1 MYASNPD
8 YYSEWKQHCKK
19 YFGDVTN
26 LYDVTI
32 RRFMFSYTFFGRHD
46 FLVRESLTRFYEK
59 CFKGLLSL
67 VVYLVHLRHSWQN
80 GENDK
85 GPSMGSRLQKV
96 SSERKM
102 KLNTILQNHHGS

>member
-1 MYASNPD
+1 MSPIYMTSQSGASC
-8 YYSEWKQHCKK
+8 SVAH
-19 YFGDVTN
+19 
-26 LYDVTI
+26 
-32 RRFMFSYTFFGRHD
+32 FFGRHD
-46 FLVRESLTRFYEK
+46 FLVREPLTRFYEK

-96 SSERKM
+96 SSKRKM